1 MCGLVFRFDAEQSA
15 GALRGHGTAA
25 LRRLTHRGPDEKGI
39 QPGNG
44 WVIGHQRLSI
54 LDLSASCQPMTD
66 PQSRFWLSFNGEIYN
81 YHELH
86 KALEGRWEFRTNG
99 DTEVLLAGLVLD
111 GPAFLSRMLG
121 MWAFALWDSRDETL
135 LLGRDRVGKKPLYY
149 SDTGNTLSCAS
160 ELPALH
166 ALCGRAWQEDPASTA
181 DYFRFGYY
189 LPGTTAYLS
198 VREILPGHYATW
210 SPVTGL
216 RERRY
221 WQLSI
226 GGFSGTDA
234 QAKSTL
240 REVLAEAIRCRMV
253 ADVEVG
259 AFLSGG
265 IDSSLIVALLGSE
278 FGIKPKTFSIGFSE
292 AAYDE
297 RRWAQKIARQ
307 WKTEHFEDC
316 VSEWHRERL
325 VTLITDHVGQPFYDA
340 SLLPTAMVSELAAQ
354 HVKVALSGDG
364 GDEVFSGYQR
374 YLARTLLRWYTR
386 IPAPLRGHAET
397 ALRKLPEPMAHH
409 SRSLLKKAHL
419 FVDIAAR
426 NKSETPYTAPV
437 LYSAEDLERLVPDL
451 RHAGHRAPALPDAC
465 EVGDIQAMMAGDL
478 MVYLPQDILAKVDR
492 ASMAHSLE
500 VRAPFLDHRVIALAF
515 SLPGHWHR
523 RGVRGKRMLRST
535 FRELLPAGIWK
546 RRKQGF
552 AVPLHEWF
560 RTNLGKEL
568 EQLVQSTDSPLDSTV
583 VRKLLEAHRMRQR
596 DHGYRLWNIYIY
608 LFWHTHSQWQHS

>member
-1 MCGLVFRFDAEQSA
+1 MCGLIFRFNAEQSA
-15 GALRGHGTAA
+15 DALRERGTAA
-25 LRRLTHRGPDEKGI
+25 LRRLTHRGPDEKGM

-54 LDLSASCQPMTD
+54 LDLAASRQPMAD
-66 PQSRFWLSFNGEIYN
+66 PHSRFWLSYNGEIYN
-81 YHELH
+81 YRELR
-86 KALEGRWEFRTNG
+86 KALEGRWEFRSQG
-99 DTEVLLAGLVLD
+99 DTEVLLAGLVLE
-111 GPAFLSRMLG
+111 GPAFLNRMLG
-121 MWAFALWDSRDETL
+121 MWAFALWDSRDKTL
-135 LLGRDRVGKKPLYY
+135 VLSRDRVGKKPLYY

-166 ALCGRAWQEDPASTA
+166 ALCGKPWQEDPASSA
-181 DYFRFGYY
+181 DYLRYGYY
-189 LPGTTAYLS
+189 LPGTTAYLG

-210 SPVTGL
+210 SPETGL
-216 RERRY
+216 QQHRY

-226 GGFSGTDA
+226 GGFSGSRV
-234 QAKSTL
+234 QAESEL
-240 REVLAEAIRCRMV
+240 RETLTEAIRCRMV

-265 IDSSLIVALLGSE
+265 IDSSLIVALLASE
-278 FGIKPKTFSIGFSE
+278 IGMKPKTFSIGFSE

-297 RRWAQKIARQ
+297 RRFAREIARQ
-307 WKTEHFEDC
+307 WDTEHFEDC
-316 VSEWHRERL
+316 VSEWHREQL
-325 VTLITDHVGQPFYDA
+325 VTLLTDHVGQPFYDA
-340 SLLPTAMVSELAAQ
+340 SLLPTARVSELAAQ

-386 IPAPLRGHAET
+386 IPAPLRRHAET

-419 FVDIAAR
+419 FVDIVAR

-437 LYSAEDLERLVPDL
+437 LYSADDLEQLAPDL
-451 RHAGHRAPALPDAC
+451 HHAGHRAPALPDAC

-500 VRAPFLDHRVIALAF
+500 TRAPFLDHRVIELAF

-523 RGVRGKRMLRST
+523 RGLRGKRMLRST
-535 FRELLPAGIWK
+535 FHELLPDGIWK

-560 RTNLGKEL
+560 RGSLGKEL
-568 EQLVQSTDSPLDSTV
+568 EQLSQTKDSPLNSSFI
-583 VRKLLEAHRMRQR
+583 RKLLDEHKLRRR
-596 DHGYRLWNIYIY
+596 DHGYRLWNLYIY
-608 LFWHTHSQWQHS
+608 LLFQSQGTTFN